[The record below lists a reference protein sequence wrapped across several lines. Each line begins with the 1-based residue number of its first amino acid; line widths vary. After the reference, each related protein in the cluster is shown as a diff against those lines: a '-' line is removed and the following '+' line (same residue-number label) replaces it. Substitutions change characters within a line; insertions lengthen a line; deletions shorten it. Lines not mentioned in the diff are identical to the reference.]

1 MSSNANPNPAELP
14 PQLEAALGQI
24 RAALQAGADP
34 ATKHAAAA
42 ACRVLL
48 VVLEAQPGQP
58 IQVPNVAT
66 AAPASPSAAPASS
79 APTSPSAA
87 TPPVPQS
94 PIDLFLA
101 RFVEMNG
108 ADIKPDQSVPYVR
121 LGEMGAVFEQIA
133 RIGIGG
139 VR

>member
-1 MSSNANPNPAELP
+1 MSSNANPTPAELP

-58 IQVPNVAT
+58 IQVPNMGAT
-66 AAPASPSAAPASS
+66 AAPASPSAAPAAASS
-79 APTSPSAA
+79 SPTSPSAPTQA
-87 TPPVPQS
+87 

-101 RFVEMNG
+101 RFVDKFG
-108 ADIKPDQSVPYVR
+108 ADVQPDPSVPYVR
-121 LGEMGAVFEQIA
+121 LGQVGAVFEQIA
-133 RIGIGG
+133 RVGIGG

>member
-58 IQVPNVAT
+58 IQVPNMGAT
-66 AAPASPSAAPASS
+66 AAPASPSAAPAAASSSSPS
-79 APTSPSAA
+79 APTQA
-87 TPPVPQS
+87 

-101 RFVEMNG
+101 RFVEKYG
-108 ADIKPDQSVPYVR
+108 ADVQPDASVPYVR
-121 LGEMGAVFEQIA
+121 LGQVGSVFEQIA
-133 RIGIGG
+133 RVGIGG